1 MRSVQSYLVFD
12 FETSGLDR
20 SADRI
25 IQVGLCTVSEGEVV
39 DRRGWLVKQ
48 DVRIDPEAMARHRIT
63 ARDLQAR
70 GIPPQESLANLLQ
83 AMRAAP
89 TCMGHNTHQFD
100 IPFML
105 AESRRLGMEPP
116 DCTDFIDTAALF
128 KGWKLGLSKRDNESF
143 KVYADRVLSRRVTG
157 LKYSIPACLKE
168 LRIKPGPG
176 QLHDAS
182 QDAYLTH
189 LIFHALQRVL

>member
-1 MRSVQSYLVFD
+1 MSQQRAALLQRAVPRRLRVDVEQLAECGLV
-12 FETSGLDR
+12 
-20 SADRI
+20 
-25 IQVGLCTVSEGEVV
+25 VGQEKAA
-39 DRRGWLVKQ
+39 RRRAVEYALIHGRGHLK
-48 DVRIDPEAMARHRIT
+48 
-63 ARDLQAR
+63 AR

-89 TCMGHNTHQFD
+89 TCMGHNIHQFD

-128 KGWKLGLSKRDNESF
+128 KGRKLGLSKRDDESF
-143 KVYADRVLSRRVTG
+143 KVHANRVLSRRVAG
-157 LKYSIPACLKE
+157 LKFSIPACLKE

-189 LIFHALQRVL
+189 LIFQALRRVL